1 VNDCLDVLE
10 YLAVEKVVVLKE
22 VANLTHLVHKSD
34 DASAAVRP
42 PVVEERPDLAKN
54 PELQI
59 RELEPLS

>member
-1 VNDCLDVLE
+1 M
-10 YLAVEKVVVLKE
+10 EKVVVLKE